1 MNKKEYT
8 GYMMRFSDF
17 EFFLAKRYIRIKKGE
32 GFRSLITLF
41 AAGGICL
48 GVATLLVVLSVMNGM
63 QTDLKSKVLG
73 ASAPLTL
80 SRIDQIAVSDWRKV
94 VSKVKESVPEIKDA
108 TPYVYEKALLRFEKK
123 TDGAII
129 RGVDPSSFS
138 LVSDIPENII
148 LGEFDLSERKIVL
161 GQFLANR
168 LWAHVGDT
176 IIVSSP
182 FSSAPTPFGFLLSA
196 DEYVVSGIFDMGMY
210 EYNATLAIISVKNA
224 KNLFGI
230 NGVTGI
236 DFTVDNPYEAP
247 ELAIDIVAELGY
259 PYRVV
264 NWMERNRTLLRAL
277 EIEKKVMFII
287 LTLIIIVAAFNII
300 SSLVLIVLGRMREIG
315 IIKALGSSAS
325 SITKVFILDGLI
337 VGGGGTVFGVLL
349 AWILCFLL
357 GKYQFID
364 LPSDVYFLTKLPVE
378 MQLFDFLLVTFSA
391 IILSLLAALYPA
403 KRASS
408 LDPVEAIRNE

>member
-1 MNKKEYT
+1 MEKLSN
-8 GYMMRFSDF
+8 F
-17 EFFLAKRYIRIKKGE
+17 EIFLAKRYIRIKKGE

-63 QTDLKSKVLG
+63 QSDLKHKVLG
-73 ASAPLTL
+73 ASAPLTVL
-80 SRIDQIAVSDWRKV
+80 TIDQENIGDWEKIAGDL
-94 VSKVKESVPEIKDA
+94 KEKIPEIRNA
-108 TPYVYEKALLRFEKK
+108 TPYIFEKALLRNDKR

-129 RGVDPSSFS
+129 RGVDPGSFG
-138 LVSDIPENII
+138 LVSDIPKNIEV
-148 LGEFDLSERKIVL
+148 GEFDLSGKRVVL
-161 GQFLANR
+161 GNYLANR

-176 IIVSSP
+176 ITISSP
-182 FSSAPTPFGFLLSA
+182 FTSAPTPFGFLLPA
-196 DEYVVSGIFDMGMY
+196 DDYILSGIFDMGMY
-210 EYNATLAIISVKNA
+210 EYNATLAIISVDNA
-224 KNLFGI
+224 KRLFGVD
-230 NGVTGI
+230 GVSGI
-236 DFTVDNPYEAP
+236 DFTVNDPYKAP
-247 ELAIDIVAELGY
+247 ELSIDIVAELGY
-259 PYRVV
+259 PYRVI

-315 IIKALGSSAS
+315 IIKALGSSSS
-325 SITKVFILDGLI
+325 SITRIFLVDGLI
-337 VGGGGTVFGVLL
+337 VGGGGALFGIII

-357 GKYQFID
+357 GKYKFID
-364 LPSDVYFLTKLPVE
+364 LPSDIYFLTKLPVE
-378 MQLFDFLLVTFSA
+378 MQLFDFLLVFFSA

-403 KRASS
+403 KRAAK

>member
-1 MNKKEYT
+1 MKK
-8 GYMMRFSDF
+8 FSDF
-17 EFFLAKRYIRIKKGE
+17 EYFLAKRYIRIKKGE

-80 SRIDQIAVSDWRKV
+80 SRVDQIAISDWGKIA
-94 VSKVKESVPEIKDA
+94 SDLKEGVPEIKNA
-108 TPYVYEKALLRFEKK
+108 TPYIYEKALLRFEKK

-129 RGVDPSSFS
+129 RGVDPASFS
-138 LVSDIPENII
+138 FVSDIPEHIVI
-148 LGEFDLSERKIVL
+148 GEFDLSEKKIVL
-161 GQFLANR
+161 GKFLANR

-176 IIVSSP
+176 ITVSSP
-182 FSSAPTPFGFLLSA
+182 FSSAPTPFGFLISA
-196 DEYVVSGIFDMGMY
+196 EDYIVSGLFDMGMY
-210 EYNATLAIISVKNA
+210 EYNATLAIISVENA
-224 KNLFGI
+224 KRLFGV

-236 DFTVDNPYEAP
+236 DFTVDNPYKAP
-247 ELAIDIVAELGY
+247 GLAIDIVAELGY

-315 IIKALGSSAS
+315 IIKALGASAS

-337 VGGGGTVFGVLL
+337 VGGGGTFFGVGL

-378 MQLFDFLLVTFSA
+378 MQLFDFLLVAFSA
-391 IILSLLAALYPA
+391 ILLSLLAALYPA
-403 KRASS
+403 KKASS

>member
-1 MNKKEYT
+1 MKKL
-8 GYMMRFSDF
+8 SNF

-41 AAGGICL
+41 AAGGIGL

-73 ASAPLTL
+73 ATAPLTV
-80 SRIDQIAVSDWRKV
+80 SRIDQDAILDWEKIVSDL
-94 VSKVKESVPEIKDA
+94 KESVPEIQDA
-108 TPYVYEKALLRFEKK
+108 TPYIFEKALLRYNKK

-129 RGVDPSSFS
+129 RGVDPGSFS
-138 LVSDIPENII
+138 LVSDIPDNIVV
-148 LGEFDLSERKIVL
+148 GEFDLSGRRVVL
-161 GQFLANR
+161 GNYLANR

-176 IIVSSP
+176 ITISSP
-182 FSSAPTPFGFLLSA
+182 FSSTPTPFGFLLSA
-196 DEYVVSGIFDMGMY
+196 DDYILSGVFDMGMY
-210 EYNATLAIISVKNA
+210 EYNATLAIISVENA
-224 KNLFGI
+224 RRLFGI

-236 DFTVDNPYEAP
+236 DFTIDDPYEAP

-259 PYRVV
+259 PYRVI

-287 LTLIIIVAAFNII
+287 MTLIIIVAAFNIV

-315 IIKALGSSAS
+315 ILKALGSSAS
-325 SITKVFILDGLI
+325 SITRVFLIDGLI
-337 VGGGGTVFGVLL
+337 VGGGGTVFGVVV
-349 AWILCFLL
+349 AWILCFFL
-357 GKYQFID
+357 GKYKFID

-378 MQLFDFLLVTFSA
+378 MQLVDFLLVAFSA
-391 IILSLLAALYPA
+391 IVLSLLAALYPA
-403 KRASS
+403 KKASR

>member
-1 MNKKEYT
+1 MKS
-8 GYMMRFSDF
+8 FSNF

-80 SRIDQIAVSDWRKV
+80 SRIDQNPISNWEKTASD
-94 VSKVKESVPEIKDA
+94 VKKDVPEVKNA
-108 TPYVYEKALLRFEKK
+108 TPYIYEKALLRFEKK

-129 RGVDPSSFS
+129 RGVDPSSFP
-138 LVSDIPENII
+138 LVSDIPDNVV
-148 LGEFDLSERKIVL
+148 LGEFDLSERRIVL
-161 GQFLANR
+161 GKFLANR

-176 IIVSSP
+176 ITVSSP

-196 DEYVVSGIFDMGMY
+196 DDYIVSGIFDMGMY
-210 EYNATLAIISVKNA
+210 EYNATIALISIDNA
-224 KNLFGI
+224 RKLFGV

-236 DFTVDNPYEAP
+236 DFTVDDPYKAP
-247 ELAIDIVAELGY
+247 ELAIDVVGILGY
-259 PYRVV
+259 PYRVI
-264 NWMERNRTLLRAL
+264 NWMERKRTLLRAL

-315 IIKALGSSAS
+315 IVKALGASAS
-325 SITKVFILDGLI
+325 SITKIFILDGII
-337 VGGGGTVFGVLL
+337 VGGGGTVFGVGL

-357 GKYQFID
+357 GKYHFID

-378 MQLFDFLLVTFSA
+378 MQLFDFMLVAFSA

-403 KRASS
+403 KKASN

>member
-1 MNKKEYT
+1 MEKLSN
-8 GYMMRFSDF
+8 F

-63 QTDLKSKVLG
+63 QSDLKHKVLG
-73 ASAPLTL
+73 ASAPLTVL
-80 SRIDQIAVSDWRKV
+80 TINQENIKDWEKIAGDL
-94 VSKVKESVPEIKDA
+94 KEKIPEIQNA
-108 TPYVYEKALLRFEKK
+108 TPYIFEKALLRYDKR

-129 RGVDPSSFS
+129 RGVDPVSFG
-138 LVSDIPENII
+138 LVSDIPKNIEV
-148 LGEFDLSERKIVL
+148 GEFDLSGKRVVL
-161 GQFLANR
+161 GNYLANR

-176 IIVSSP
+176 ITISSP
-182 FSSAPTPFGFLLSA
+182 FTSAPTPFGFLLPA
-196 DEYVVSGIFDMGMY
+196 DDYILSGIFDMGMY
-210 EYNATLAIISVKNA
+210 EYNATLAIISVDNA
-224 KNLFGI
+224 RRLFGM
-230 NGVTGI
+230 NGVSGI
-236 DFTVDNPYEAP
+236 DFTVDDPYKAP
-247 ELAIDIVAELGY
+247 ELSIDIVAELGY
-259 PYRVV
+259 PYRVI

-315 IIKALGSSAS
+315 ILKALGSSSS
-325 SITKVFILDGLI
+325 SITRIFLVDGLI
-337 VGGGGTVFGVLL
+337 VGGGGALFGVLVAL
-349 AWILCFLL
+349 ILCFLL
-357 GKYQFID
+357 GRYKFID
-364 LPSDVYFLTKLPVE
+364 LPSDIYFLTKLPVE
-378 MQLFDFLLVTFSA
+378 MQLFDFLLVFFSA

-403 KRASS
+403 KKAAK

>member
-1 MNKKEYT
+1 MKKI
-8 GYMMRFSDF
+8 SNF

-80 SRIDQIAVSDWRKV
+80 SRVDQIAISDWKKIASDLRK
-94 VSKVKESVPEIKDA
+94 SVPEIKDA
-108 TPYVYEKALLRFEKK
+108 TPYIYEKALLRFDKK

-129 RGVDPSSFS
+129 RGVDPVSFS
-138 LVSDIPENII
+138 LVSDIPEHVV

-161 GQFLANR
+161 GKFLANR

-176 IIVSSP
+176 ITVSSP

-196 DEYVVSGIFDMGMY
+196 DDYIVSGLFDMGMY
-210 EYNATLAIISVKNA
+210 EYNATLAIISEENA
-224 KNLFGI
+224 KKLFGV

-236 DFTVDNPYEAP
+236 DFTVDNPYKAP
-247 ELAIDIVAELGY
+247 DLAIDIVAELGY

-337 VGGGGTVFGVLL
+337 VGGGGTVFGVGL

-357 GKYQFID
+357 GKYEFID

-378 MQLFDFLLVTFSA
+378 MQLFDFLLVAFSA
-391 IILSLLAALYPA
+391 IVLSLLAALYPA
-403 KRASS
+403 KKASG